1 MSKFHRLSGLK
12 WIDSKQFDLK
22 NIPAR
27 VQKGCV
33 LEADLEYPE
42 ELRKV
47 HNDYPLTPDEIEIKR
62 EMLSEYQLKSA
73 DLYNIPIGNVKKIN
87 A

>member
-47 HNDYPLTPDEIEIKR
+47 RNDYPLTPDEIEIKR